1 MILSYIRGKY
11 DINLD
16 KDYVLDE
23 IMVTRISNSRVVED
37 DVVVPKKDKEMKY
50 HPLL

>member
-1 MILSYIRGKY
+1 MILSYIY

-37 DVVVPKKDKEMKY
+37 DVVVPKKIKK
-50 HPLL
+50 

>member
-37 DVVVPKKDKEMKY
+37 DVVVPKKIKK
-50 HPLL
+50 